1 MKSVIKFISVIGI
14 ALTIVP
20 AFLVFM
26 GILTWDIH
34 ADLMLAGTILWFCSA
49 PFWIKEKS

>member
-1 MKSVIKFISVIGI
+1 MKIIIKLISVIGI
-14 ALTIVP
+14 ALTVIP

-26 GILTWDIH
+26 GNLSWDTH
-34 ADLMLAGTILWFCSA
+34 ANLMLAGTILWFCSA